1 MIAPGTDYYNKLHGD
16 ATSLVKYETWQKI
29 CVEFCHESGQP
40 FVNHQKLRDMYKK
53 DIAKGNKEKRKEYT
67 QLVAEERE
75 YQIYSKGTDGGPAAP
90 ALQQH
95 DNRETIMNNIQP
107 FRLLVYRFPF

>member
-1 MIAPGTDYYNKLHGD
+1 
-16 ATSLVKYETWQKI
+16 
-29 CVEFCHESGQP
+29 
-40 FVNHQKLRDMYKK
+40 MYKK

-75 YQIYSKGTDGGPAAP
+75 YQIYSKGTGGGPAAP

-95 DNRETIMNNIQP
+95 DPDVHGLNQSLYPPRIPTAFNTLTVGQRMVQPSTIP
-107 FRLLVYRFPF
+107 SECPAY